1 MSVKGLIFDLN
12 GTLID
17 ITTNESDDQVYRVT
31 ANFLDYYGVQIPPE
45 QLKKNFFDLNRRQRH
60 ESEEEFPEFD
70 SAKIFCDIIE
80 NFKQKPIENI
90 QKLAETTSKVFRA
103 ASRYKL
109 KCYDGVYECLQE
121 LKNIYSLSALSDGQ
135 TLWAK
140 PEIFSVK
147 LHDFFPIVLISG
159 DFGYRK
165 PDPRLFEAAL
175 NAMKLQADEVI
186 FIGNDMY
193 RDIYGAQ
200 SAGIKTIFFKS
211 NQGDQEYHGA
221 EADYII
227 YNIRE
232 LPKAIEFIQ
241 NKQKM
246 QHTQE

>member
-17 ITTNESDDQVYRVT
+17 ILTNESDDQIYRVT
-31 ANFLDYYGVQIPPE
+31 ANFMDYHGVQISPE
-45 QLKKNFFDLNRRQRH
+45 QLKKNFFELNRRQRH
-60 ESEEEFPEFD
+60 ESKEEFPEFD
-70 SAKIFCDIIE
+70 SAKIFYDIIE
-80 NFKQKPIENI
+80 DFKQKPIENI
-90 QKLAETTSKVFRA
+90 QELAETTSKVFRA
-103 ASRYKL
+103 SSRYKL
-109 KCYDGVYECLQE
+109 ECYDGVYECLRE
-121 LKNIYSLSALSDGQ
+121 LKNIYLMAALSDGQ
-135 TLWAK
+135 SLWAK
-140 PEIFSVK
+140 SELFSVK

-175 NAMKLQADEVI
+175 KAMNLQANEAI

-211 NQGDQEYHGA
+211 NQGSQEYHGA

-241 NKQKM
+241 NKQKILRCR
-246 QHTQE
+246 E

>member
-17 ITTNESDDQVYRVT
+17 ILTNENDDRVYRVT
-31 ANFLDYYGVQIPPE
+31 ANFLDYYGVQITPE

-60 ESEEEFPEFD
+60 ESKERFPEFD
-70 SAKIFCDIIE
+70 SAKIFYNIIE
-80 NFKQKPIENI
+80 NFKQKHIENI
-90 QKLAETTSKVFRA
+90 KELSETTSKVFRA

-109 KCYDGVYECLQE
+109 ECYDGVYESLHE
-121 LKNIYSLSALSDGQ
+121 LENIYLMAALSDGQ

-140 PEIFSVK
+140 PELFSVK

-175 NAMKLQADEVI
+175 KAMQLPANEVI

-193 RDIYGAQ
+193 RDIYGAK
-200 SAGIKTIFFKS
+200 SAGIKTVFFKS
-211 NQGDQEYHGA
+211 NQGDQEYRGA

-232 LPKAIEFIQ
+232 LPQAIEFIQ
-241 NKQKM
+241 NKHNM
-246 QHTQE
+246 QFYRE